1 MKKYRIIKLMHDVGS
16 RGEEEFV
23 IERRKRFRWVEIM
36 RVEVKHHRISFKTY
50 EEAEQ
55 YLKDNYCGH
64 GLLTQS
70 GNVYYFEL
78 YSYSY

>member
-16 RGEEEFV
+16 RGEEFV
-23 IERRKRFRWVEIM
+23 IERRKMFRWSEIM
-36 RVEVKHHRISFKTY
+36 RTEIQHKRISFETY
-50 EEAEQ
+50 EEAER

-70 GNVYYFEL
+70 GNIYYFEL
-78 YSYSY
+78 YTYSY